1 MAQAACCAAGAMD
14 RSAAASPSP
23 RADGGSRWRSRVV
36 IAAIVIASAL
46 MMDIQPVLAGIGY
59 VVSAIIGLYLVISTL
74 MHDRRDQEK
83 AKMKGR

>member
-1 MAQAACCAAGAMD
+1 M
-14 RSAAASPSP
+14 
-23 RADGGSRWRSRVV
+23 V